1 MGTAIP
7 AVALRQ
13 ALFEEIAVSTNLSR
27 FFRQRRLDLGLRYAD
42 VARRMGH
49 TNLSK
54 GSRRVSDFED
64 TGGIDEGLLVKL
76 ANILEVDEETIA
88 RLSEQDHEE
97 FLRNWNEWADE
108 PVEPCVVVRAIP
120 GFMVS
125 PSIPPGLTTQ
135 AEMEQFA
142 ANIAEKHHKK
152 VWLVLSRRISI
163 YFNESATNRSEIHA
177 KPGQCNSP
185 YMRLKGSRRKFLFT
199 TGAGGLGIKPLNEP
213 QQQQP
218 GGK

>member
-1 MGTAIP
+1 MGTAIS

-13 ALFEEIAVSTNLSR
+13 ALFKEIVVSTNLSR
-27 FFRQRRLDLGLRYAD
+27 FFRQRRIASGLRLSKIASLCGY
-42 VARRMGH
+42 V
-49 TNLSK
+49 NLGK
-54 GSRRVSDFED
+54 GSRRVNDFEE
-64 TGGIDEGLLVKL
+64 TGSIDEGLLVKL
-76 ANILEVDEETIA
+76 ANILDVDEATIA
-88 RLSEQDHEE
+88 RLSQQDYEE

-142 ANIAEKHHKK
+142 ADIAERHRKK
-152 VWLVLSRRISI
+152 VWLILSRRVSI
-163 YFNESATNRSEIHA
+163 YFNESAAARSVIYA

-185 YMRLKGSRRKFLFT
+185 YMQLKGSRKKFLFT
-199 TGAGGLGIKPLNEP
+199 SGIGDLGIKSLNEP
-213 QQQQP
+213 EQHGP
-218 GGK
+218 GSK

>member
-1 MGTAIP
+1 M
-7 AVALRQ
+7 
-13 ALFEEIAVSTNLSR
+13 STNLSAY
-27 FFRQRRLDLGLRYAD
+27 FRQRRLDLGLRYAD
-42 VARRMGH
+42 VARRMGY

-64 TGGIDEGLLVKL
+64 TGGIDEGLFLKL
-76 ANILEVDEETIA
+76 ANILDVDEETIA
-88 RLSEQDHEE
+88 RLSEQDHAD
-97 FLRNWNEWADE
+97 FLQQWQEWADE
-108 PVEPCVVVRAIP
+108 PVEPSVVVRAIP

-125 PSIPPGLTTQ
+125 PKIPPGLTQ
-135 AEMEQFA
+135 DQMEQFA
-142 ANIAEKHHKK
+142 ANIAERHRKK
-152 VWLVLSRRISI
+152 VWLVLSRRVSI
-163 YFNESATNRSEIHA
+163 YFNESAAARSVIYA

-213 QQQQP
+213 EQQQP